1 MVNCFSPK
9 EDFQVRILVPLLDF
23 LFFYPVLLIKLNK
36 NKKNMIKNWKIYLP
50 IIIAILLVIILIGM
64 DKAKSS
70 SFGLAFQPGQKAA
83 QQAIDFINKNM
94 LQGQTASLESIEAVS
109 GVYKFKL
116 RIEDNAYDSY
126 VTKDGKILFT
136 SGVEISPVTSTPTTT
151 KAAAVKQTCA
161 DLAKTEA
168 PVLEVFV
175 VSKCPFGLQ
184 MQRIL
189 SEVVKSIPEAAKYMK
204 VEYIGEVSGNKVTS
218 MHGDEEAQENL
229 RQVCIR
235 EEQANKYWNYISCHI
250 KKGDVNS
257 CLTTAKIDANTL
269 TACIED
275 INKGVA
281 YIQKDFENQDK
292 YNDTPECKK
301 DSTKC
306 DVGGSPALILNGKAV
321 SEFDF
326 GGRTAEALKTVL
338 CCGFNNQSGFCSQKL
353 TSEQAASS
361 FSETYNTSSNSSSN
375 SNCN

>member
-1 MVNCFSPK
+1 
-9 EDFQVRILVPLLDF
+9 
-23 LFFYPVLLIKLNK
+23 
-36 NKKNMIKNWKIYLP
+36 MIKNWKIYLP
-50 IIIAILLVIILIGM
+50 IIIASLLVIILIGM
-64 DKAKSS
+64 DKARTS
-70 SFGLAFQPGQKAA
+70 SFGLAFQPGQKVA
-83 QQAIDFINKNM
+83 QKAIDYINNNM
-94 LQGQTASLESIEAVS
+94 LQDQTASLESIEAVS

-116 RIEDNAYDSY
+116 KIGDNVYDSY

-151 KAAAVKQTCA
+151 TKAAAVKQTCA
-161 DLAKTEA
+161 DLAKNEA

-189 SEVVKSIPEAAKYMK
+189 SEVIKSIPEAAKYMK
-204 VEYIGEVSGNKVTS
+204 VEYIGEVNGNKVVS

-235 EEQANKYWNYISCHI
+235 EEQANEYWDYIACHI
-250 KKGDVNS
+250 KKGDVDS
-257 CLTTAKIDANTL
+257 CLTNAKIDKTIL
-269 TACIED
+269 TSCMED
-275 INKGVA
+275 SNKGVA

-301 DSTKC
+301 DPTKC

-338 CCGFNNQSGFCSQKL
+338 CCGFDNQPGFCSQKL
-353 TSEQAASS
+353 TTEQAASS
-361 FSETYNTSSNSSSN
+361 FSETYSTGGSASSG
-375 SNCN
+375 NCN